1 MLEKINS
8 PEDLKTLSIAEK
20 TKLAEEIRKYILE
33 VVSENG
39 GHLAS
44 NLGVV
49 ELTIAL
55 HSIFNVPEDKIVW
68 DVGHQTYV
76 HKILTGRKEQLK
88 TLRKLNGIAGFPKTK
103 ESETDC
109 FNTGHSSTSISVALG
124 MARARDIEGK
134 NNAVI
139 AVIGD
144 GALTGG
150 MAIEA
155 LNDAGYSKSKITV
168 ILNDNEMSISKNVG
182 GLNMFLSKLR
192 TKKLYTK
199 SNISAKKIILK
210 VPVVGKPFVKLV
222 QRAKRSIKQL
232 IIPKMFFEDI
242 GFTYLGPVDGHNIQ
256 ELESILRLSKQ
267 VDAPV
272 LIHVLTKKGKGY
284 EIAEKNPDKFHATSP
299 FDIETGK
306 SKKEKGKDYSKVF
319 GDKLVELAK
328 NNDKIVAITASMKDG
343 TGLTEFQ
350 KKFPKRF
357 FDIGIAEQHA
367 VGLAAGMAKAG
378 MVPVVPIYSSFY
390 QRAYDQV
397 IHDVAIQ
404 NLHVVMCVDRAGVVG
419 ADGETH
425 QGVFD
430 MAFFRLVP
438 NLTIMA
444 PKNFKELENM
454 LNLAVSMDS
463 PVVIR
468 YPRGGEDKQPL
479 EDVKPL
485 EIGKAEI
492 LKSGKDITIV
502 AIGKMVAKA
511 MKVADILSKENI
523 QAEVINARFLKPLD
537 KETIISSLLKTKNL
551 ITIED
556 GTIIGGLA
564 SAVDEI
570 IVSRMDLRN
579 VNLKNYAYPDVYIQH
594 GSVEELEK
602 IYGLDIESIAEGAK
616 DILSENRNANKVLE
630 KMENLKIIKE
640 DMKGN
645 IEGIKESLKGNIKEL
660 KESLEQQNDDVL
672 ERKLI

>member
-8 PEDLKTLSIAEK
+8 IEDLKKLNIAEK
-20 TKLAEEIRKYILE
+20 EELAKDIRKYILE
-33 VVSENG
+33 IVSENG

-55 HSIFNVPEDKIVW
+55 HSVYNVPDDKIIW

-76 HKILTGRKEQLK
+76 HKILTGRKENLK

-109 FNTGHSSTSISVALG
+109 FNTGHSSTSISAALG
-124 MARARDIEGK
+124 MARARDIMGK
-134 NNAVI
+134 DNSVV

-155 LNDAGYSKSKITV
+155 LNDAGYSQCKMTV

-210 VPVVGKPFVKLV
+210 IPLVGKPFVRV
-222 QRAKRSIKQL
+222 VRRVKRSIKQL

-256 ELESILRLSKQ
+256 ELENILRLSKQ
-267 VDAPV
+267 VEAPV
-272 LIHVLTKKGKGY
+272 LVHVLTKKGKGY
-284 EIAEKNPDKFHATSP
+284 KIAEENPDKFHSTGP
-299 FDIETGK
+299 FNIETGESK
-306 SKKEKGKDYSKVF
+306 SKKKDDYSKVF
-319 GDKLVELAK
+319 GKKLVELAK
-328 NNDKIVAITASMKDG
+328 NNPKIVAVTASMKDG

-350 KKFPKRF
+350 KQYPDRF
-357 FDIGIAEQHA
+357 FDVGIAEQHA
-367 VGLAAGMAKAG
+367 IGFAAGMAKAG
-378 MVPVVPIYSSFY
+378 MIPVVPIYSSFY

-404 NLHVVMCVDRAGVVG
+404 ELPVVMCVDRAGAVG

-425 QGVFD
+425 QGLLD

-438 NLTIMA
+438 NLSILA
-444 PKNFKELENM
+444 PKDFKELEDM
-454 LNLAVSMDS
+454 LEFAVNLGK

-468 YPRGGEDKQPL
+468 YPRGGEDNHKFNSENQIEL
-479 EDVKPL
+479 
-485 EIGKAEI
+485 GKAEL
-492 LKSGKDITIV
+492 LKDGEDITII
-502 AIGKMVAKA
+502 AIGKMVARA
-511 MKVADILSKENI
+511 MKIAEKLQKEDIK
-523 QAEVINARFLKPLD
+523 ATVINSRFLKPLD
-537 KETIISSLLKTKNL
+537 KEKIKESVIKTK
-551 ITIED
+551 IVVTVED
-556 GTIIGGLA
+556 GTIINGLA
-564 SAVDEI
+564 TAVSEVIAENGIKDKKI
-570 IVSRMDLRN
+570 L
-579 VNLKNYAYPDVYIQH
+579 NYAYPDKFIQH
-594 GSVEELEK
+594 GSVAELEK
-602 IYGLDIESIAEGAK
+602 IYGLDEEKIYN
-616 DILSENRNANKVLE
+616 DIL
-630 KMENLKIIKE
+630 KE
-640 DMKGN
+640 MKGKN
-645 IEGIKESLKGNIKEL
+645 
-660 KESLEQQNDDVL
+660 
-672 ERKLI
+672 